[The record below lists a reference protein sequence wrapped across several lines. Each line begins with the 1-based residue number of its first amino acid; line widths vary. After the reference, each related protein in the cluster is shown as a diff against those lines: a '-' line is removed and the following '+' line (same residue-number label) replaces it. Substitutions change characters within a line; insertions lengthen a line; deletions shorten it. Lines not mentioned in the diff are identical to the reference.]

1 MNNQVKIG
9 PITYSVEEAEDLRT
23 GKGKTL
29 WGQVDHVEAKILVA
43 AKNAAVQKRQTVWHE
58 IVHLILFQAGRR
70 KDSRKERLVDSL
82 AYGLMQVV
90 EDNPWLAESE

>member
-1 MNNQVKIG
+1 
-9 PITYSVEEAEDLRT
+9 VEEAENLRT

-29 WGQVDHVEAKILVA
+29 WGRVNHVEAKILVA
-43 AKNAAVQKRQTVWHE
+43 AENAAGQKRQTVWHE

-70 KDSRKERLVDSL
+70 KDSRREMLVDSL

-90 EDNPWLAESE
+90 EDNPWLADSE